1 MAYWKISAVRCGKS
15 TIISS
20 MLECWYIACI
30 KVYNDQSLEC
40 TVNIRESSKRVGH
53 MARQNN
59 LCVSSL
65 RQTWTPN
72 PTAHQRKIWHR
83 KNRKSWLPCFFLGGG
98 SKSPKTLYHFNPFD
112 ELCQRR
118 GWQKSLA
125 PRERG
130 WGHWSGDRWQGNGGI
145 VSKSRL
151 WVNRPD
157 GYLNTME
164 SFVAEDMPS

>member
-1 MAYWKISAVRCGKS
+1 MIRAWNVQWTSASHPKELATWPAKITYVFHLYAKLGSQTLLPTKGNYIVQKLQGTGK
-15 TIISS
+15 T
-20 MLECWYIACI
+20 E
-30 KVYNDQSLEC
+30 
-40 TVNIRESSKRVGH
+40 
-53 MARQNN
+53 N
-59 LCVSSL
+59 LGFHVS
-65 RQTWTPN
+65 
-72 PTAHQRKIWHR
+72 
-83 KNRKSWLPCFFLGGG
+83 FLGG
-98 SKSPKTLYHFNPFD
+98 SKSPKTLYHFNPFA

>member
-1 MAYWKISAVRCGKS
+1 MIRAWNVQWTSASHPKELATWPAKITYVFHLYAKLG
-15 TIISS
+15 
-20 MLECWYIACI
+20 
-30 KVYNDQSLEC
+30 
-40 TVNIRESSKRVGH
+40 
-53 MARQNN
+53 
-59 LCVSSL
+59 
-65 RQTWTPN
+65 RQTLL
-72 PTAHQRKIWHR
+72 PTKGNYIVQKLQGTGKTENLGFHV
-83 KNRKSWLPCFFLGGG
+83 FFLGG
-98 SKSPKTLYHFNPFD
+98 SKSPKTLYHFNPFA